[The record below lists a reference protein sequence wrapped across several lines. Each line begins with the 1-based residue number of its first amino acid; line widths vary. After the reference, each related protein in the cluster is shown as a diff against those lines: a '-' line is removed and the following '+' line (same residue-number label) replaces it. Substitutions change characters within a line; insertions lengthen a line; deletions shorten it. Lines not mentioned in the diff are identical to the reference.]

1 MRVEIY
7 LSIQLKKIYSI
18 NISMNLLPTNNR
30 QAAFL
35 SITEQYMKVTTNHH
49 DAGHTKH
56 SACPSVAECYFCVH

>member
-1 MRVEIY
+1 
-7 LSIQLKKIYSI
+7 
-18 NISMNLLPTNNR
+18 MNLLPTNNR